1 MSPDQQAMFM
11 ARIKQE
17 ETGDKELP
25 PARGQLKRK
34 ALSEVPLNR
43 VAKWPRGD
51 DENGECRT
59 RDR

>member
-1 MSPDQQAMFM
+1 M
-11 ARIKQE
+11 AHIKQE

-51 DENGECRT
+51 GENGECRT